1 MKAKELSGLRNE
13 ELLKRERRFKI
24 IVLLLAVG
32 LGLLFISALYSTI
45 QRGFTSVLIIP
56 IVLLPILFVN
66 IKRLNNIKKELKS
79 GEE

>member
-32 LGLLFISALYSTI
+32 LGLLFI
-45 QRGFTSVLIIP
+45 
-56 IVLLPILFVN
+56 
-66 IKRLNNIKKELKS
+66 
-79 GEE
+79 